1 MPTPIP
7 ATEYPTLIELANITY
22 QDRIERIGAAQLQ
35 DDGDTII
42 AIGQD
47 GIKRIAFRV
56 TSEQIEFK
64 LLNPEDIIGGDES
77 EDDEPKE
84 DAATFM
90 LPAKPGEDLNS
101 LSDSLIAPP
110 DPVRDVTTTL
120 RPQASNLIT
129 DWLQAIKDTITSSGD
144 LNEIGDRLMALY
156 PDLPSGDLARL
167 LADASTVAGL
177 AGYYE
182 AQEATP

>member
-7 ATEYPTLIELANITY
+7 QTEYPTYIQLVNITY
-22 QDRIERIGAAQLQ
+22 QDRIEQLLSAQLQ
-35 DDGDTII
+35 DDGDTVI
-42 AIGQD
+42 ALGQD
-47 GIKRIAFRV
+47 GIKRIAFKI
-56 TSEQIEFK
+56 TSETIEFK

-77 EDDEPKE
+77 EDKD

-90 LPAKPGEDLNS
+90 LPVKLGEDLNS
-101 LSDSLIAPP
+101 LSDRLDAPP
-110 DPVRDVTTTL
+110 DPVADITTTL

-129 DWLQAIKDTITSSGD
+129 DWLQAIKETIATSGD
-144 LNEIGDRLMALY
+144 LNEIGDKLIRLY
-156 PDLPSGDLARL
+156 PELSSGDLGKL

-182 AQEATP
+182 AQEQT